1 MATVLSDLSDEIAE
15 TVSAAGDSVVRVEA
29 RSRLPASGFVWSAE
43 GVIVTANHVVERD
56 ENIEVGLPDGHTV
69 AAEIAGRDPT
79 TDLAV
84 LRAQA
89 IGLKTPGWT
98 DPDGVRVG
106 NIALALGR
114 PGRTVQATLG
124 IVSALG
130 EGWRTRAGGQIDR
143 YLQTD
148 LVMYPGFSGGPLVDA
163 SGSVVGLNSSALLR
177 GVTVSVPVA
186 TVRGVVET
194 LLEHGRIRRGYL
206 GVGFQ
211 VVRLPEGLELEQE
224 TGLLVASV
232 QQGSAADDAGLLLGD
247 TIVSLSG
254 KPVRHPDDLLALLTG
269 ESVGTS
275 APVRIVRG
283 GVVQELEVTIGERG
297 SEHSDERVGE
307 HERGHGGRGGPHA
320 AESGP
325 RPGRRARRG
334 RR

>member
-29 RSRLPASGFVWSAE
+29 RGRLPATGFVWSAE
-43 GVIVTANHVVERD
+43 GVIVTAHHVVERD
-56 ENIEVGLPDGHTV
+56 ENIKVGLADGQTV
-69 AAEIAGRDPT
+69 PADLAGRDPT

-89 IGLKTPGWT
+89 TGLKTPGWT
-98 DPDGVRVG
+98 EPDGVRVG

-148 LVMYPGFSGGPLVDA
+148 VVMYPGFSGGPLVDA
-163 SGSVVGLNSSALLR
+163 AGSVVGLNSSALLR
-177 GVTVSVPVA
+177 GVTVSVPVP

-194 LLEHGRIRRGYL
+194 LLAHGRIRRGYL

-211 VVRLPEGLELEQE
+211 VVRLPDGLELEQE

-232 QQGSAADDAGLLLGD
+232 ERGSAADDAGLLLGD
-247 TIVSLSG
+247 TIVSLNG
-254 KPVRHPDDLLALLTG
+254 RPVRHPDDLLALLTG

-283 GVVQELEVTIGERG
+283 GVVQELKVTIGERG
-297 SEHSDERVGE
+297 SE
-307 HERGHGGRGGPHA
+307 
-320 AESGP
+320 
-325 RPGRRARRG
+325 
-334 RR
+334 